1 MFFENPFLFYLIIPI
16 IATWFLLDIVRKASI
31 KLRFLTDSSKKLFI
45 KKIIP
50 TTGGVALC
58 ISWLFIIF
66 INIFFVDT
74 QIESNLY
81 IYALSG
87 VVIAVVGFYDD
98 INELPS
104 LVKLLMQIL
113 VFFILINAEDALI
126 NSFNGLFKIN
136 ELNQTSSLIISLIF
150 FLVIINSFNSILKSD
165 HIIISISIIFLS
177 VVSYHYYKINYQYFP
192 LIISFLCSLI
202 TYFIFSFLT
211 KRRINLGYTGSLG
224 LGLTIATIS
233 ISWLNFNHPI
243 HKQVYL
249 DNFILLFILVS
260 YPSLNY
266 IYLILKN
273 RFSVNN
279 SFQKNLR
286 SNSKSKIY
294 YLISFLFLAIYI
306 LSLILINNYL
316 FDNIINELKL
326 IFNII
331 LMLLLIYQ
339 FDRYKLN
346 SIN

>member
-1 MFFENPFLFYLIIPI
+1 MYYENSFLFYVAIPI
-16 IATWFLLDIVRKASI
+16 ITTWFLLDIVRKASI
-31 KLRFLTDSSKKLFI
+31 KLKFYAISNKRKLNN
-45 KKIIP
+45 KIIP

-58 ISWLFIIF
+58 ISWIFIII

-87 VVIAVVGFYDD
+87 IVIAVVGFYDD

-126 NSFNGLFKIN
+126 NTFNGLFKIH
-136 ELNQTSSLIISLIF
+136 ELNQSTSLFISLIL
-150 FLVIINSFNSILKSD
+150 FLIIINSFNSILKSD
-165 HIIISISIIFLS
+165 YIIISISIIFLS
-177 VVSYHYYKINYQYFP
+177 VISYYYYKINYQYFP
-192 LIISFLCSLI
+192 LIISFLSSLI
-202 TYFIFSFLT
+202 TYFVFSFLT
-211 KRRINLGYTGSLG
+211 KRRINLGYTGSFG

-243 HKQVYL
+243 YNQIHL
-249 DNFILLFILVS
+249 DNFILLFILIS

-266 IYLILKN
+266 IYLFIKKF
-273 RFSVNN
+273 FSANKLLQNN
-279 SFQKNLR
+279 LQIN
-286 SNSKSKIY
+286 NKSKIH
-294 YLISFLFLAIYI
+294 YLISFLFLSIYI
-306 LSLILINNYL
+306 LNLIFINTYL
-316 FDNIINELKL
+316 LYDLINELKL
-326 IFNII
+326 FLNII
-331 LMLLLIYQ
+331 LMFLLIFL